1 MNSKCG
7 KPAAPVSCIFG
18 PDEYWEKLEEDTA
31 FRRKC
36 RMTWA
41 ALIKCVYEVDP
52 LKCPRCGG
60 TMKVISFIERHH
72 SEVIEK
78 ILRHC
83 NLWIETPPRAPP
95 IEVLAPQPVPE
106 HTVDYDFFTALAS

>member
-1 MNSKCG
+1 MQ
-7 KPAAPVSCIFG
+7 
-18 PDEYWEKLEEDTA
+18 
-31 FRRKC
+31 
-36 RMTWA
+36 
-41 ALIKCVYEVDP
+41 
-52 LKCPRCGG
+52 G
-60 TMKVISFIERHH
+60 TVFSYRFIERNQ

-83 NLWIETPPRAPP
+83 NLWIETPPRAPS